1 MFSRFFNYVEIRT
14 KVASLLPFLLGLV
27 YAAYT
32 WRAVRI
38 GPTLLFFV
46 SMLLFDMTTTA
57 LNNYQDSRKDAT
69 ILPYQ
74 RGQAKWILLALL
86 ALATL
91 TGLLLAWLTGPV
103 VLAVGALC
111 FMVGILYTF
120 GPAPIS
126 RMPLGE
132 LFSGVFLGFFV
143 PFLVVFINAPAGS
156 LVEFAWA
163 APSLSLIFNL
173 AGLPRLVLLATPAV
187 CCIANVMLANNA
199 CDVDHDV
206 KVDRFTLP
214 YYLGRKKSLLLF
226 AALYLVSYGAIVLL
240 VVLAVLP
247 PLVLLTLPT
256 AILVIQNVRRFFAKQ
271 VKSETFAFS
280 VHNLII
286 IVLPMIIL
294 TAISLLAGL

>member
-32 WRAVRI
+32 WQTVRI
-38 GPTLLFFV
+38 GHTLLFFV

-57 LNNYQDSRKDAT
+57 LNNFQDSRSDAT
-69 ILPYQ
+69 VLPYQ
-74 RGQAKWILLALL
+74 RSQAKWILLALL
-86 ALATL
+86 ALAIL

-103 VLAVGALC
+103 VLAVGVLC

-173 AGLPRLVLLATPAV
+173 AGLLRLVLLATPAV
-187 CCIANVMLANNA
+187 CCIANVMLANNV

-214 YYLGRKKSLLLF
+214 YYLGHKKSLFLF
-226 AALYLVSYGAIVLL
+226 AALYLATYGAIILL
-240 VVLAVLP
+240 VVLAILP

-256 AILVIQNVRRFFAKQ
+256 AFLVIMNVRRFFAKQ

-286 IVLPMIIL
+286 IILPMIIL
-294 TAISLLAGL
+294 TAVSQLAGI